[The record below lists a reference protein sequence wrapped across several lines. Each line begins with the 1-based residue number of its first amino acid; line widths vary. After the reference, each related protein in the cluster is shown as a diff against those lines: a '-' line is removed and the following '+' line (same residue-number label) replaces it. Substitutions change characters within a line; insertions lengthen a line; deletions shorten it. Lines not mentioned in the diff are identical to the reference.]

1 MNKTITAVKNGQ
13 SVTTAELFDTVN
25 NLEITQLNI
34 RTADGNTIM
43 AMQVNRC
50 EEVDETYEFSQS
62 CKGYNASVYKLNK
75 SDISDIQAEYC
86 DEADAFYVTCKLKT
100 GMELWLL
107 VVNAS
112 GMDSQLSDFREMDV
126 HELHDF
132 LEETVSMK
140 GEYYCISARITDV
153 FGVDAKLYPK
163 SVYINDLDD
172 DWKLHISCDTSSFD
186 VPVVDDS
193 VNEFYVKDTD
203 ASTRKIIVK
212 PCGQPFME
220 ISLLFFK
227 KSK

>member
-1 MNKTITAVKNGQ
+1 
-13 SVTTAELFDTVN
+13 
-25 NLEITQLNI
+25 
-34 RTADGNTIM
+34 M

-62 CKGYNASVYKLNK
+62 CKGYNASVYKLDK
-75 SDISDIQAEYC
+75 SDISDIKSEYC
-86 DEADAFYVTCKLKT
+86 DDVDAFYVTCKLKT
-100 GMELWLL
+100 GVELWLL

-112 GMDSQLSDFREMDV
+112 GMDSQLSDFREMGV

-140 GEYYCISARITDV
+140 GKYYCVSARITDV
-153 FGVDAKLYPK
+153 FGFDAKLYPK
-163 SVYINDLDD
+163 IVYINDLDD
-172 DWKLHISCDTSSFD
+172 DWKLHISWDSSSLE
-186 VPVVDDS
+186 VPVIDDN

-203 ASTRKIIVK
+203 DSAKTIVVK
-212 PCGQPFME
+212 PYGQPFME